1 MRVSKYRLADRAIA
15 DLEEIADYLS
25 ERSASATVRVL
36 ESLHETF
43 RIVAQDPAIGE
54 SLDHYRPGVRKSMG
68 IRPAHNYVVIYSVL
82 DDRVSIT
89 RVLHSARDWVALVQ
103 DGPS

>member
-1 MRVSKYRLADRAIA
+1 MSGRKYRLTNRAIS
-15 DLEEIADYLS
+15 DLEEIAEYLS
-25 ERSASATVRVL
+25 ERSTAACVRVL

-54 SLDHYRPGVRKSMG
+54 SLDHYRFGVRKSMG
-68 IRPAHNYVVIYSVL
+68 IRPAHNYVIIYSVQN
-82 DDRVSIT
+82 DQVSIT

-103 DGPS
+103 DEPG